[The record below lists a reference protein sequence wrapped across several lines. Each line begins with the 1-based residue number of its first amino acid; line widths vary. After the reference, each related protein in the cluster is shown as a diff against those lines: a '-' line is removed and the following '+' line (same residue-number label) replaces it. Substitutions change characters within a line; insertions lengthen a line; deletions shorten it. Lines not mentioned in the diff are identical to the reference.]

1 MSQNFTDDYKGGWLV
16 RRDVY
21 FSRVTGEPPGV
32 GAPAGTPAD
41 VIDKLNKEI
50 NAGLADAKI
59 RARLADVGGVPMPMT
74 PAEFGK
80 FSANETAKWGQGDH
94 RGEHQGGLGRQGLE
108 FNSIALR
115 PD

>member
-1 MSQNFTDDYKGGWLV
+1 VSQAFTDDYKGVWLV

-50 NAGLADAKI
+50 NAGLADAKM
-59 RARLADVGGVPMPMT
+59 RERLADVGGVPMPMT
-74 PAEFGK
+74 PAGSASSSPTKPRNGGK
-80 FSANETAKWGQGDH
+80 VIIAANIKAG
-94 RGEHQGGLGRQGLE
+94 
-108 FNSIALR
+108 
-115 PD
+115 

>member
-1 MSQNFTDDYKGGWLV
+1 MITRVSGSSGATFTLAELLV
-16 RRDVY
+16 
-21 FSRVTGEPPGV
+21 SRQGS
-32 GAPAGTPAD
+32 AHRAGTPAD

-50 NAGLADAKI
+50 NTGLADAKI

-80 FSANETAKWGQGDH
+80 FSANEIAKWGQGDH

-108 FNSIALR
+108 FNSIA
-115 PD
+115 

>member
-1 MSQNFTDDYKGGWLV
+1 VSQAFTDDYKGVWLV

-50 NAGLADAKI
+50 NAGLADAKQRI
-59 RARLADVGGVPMPMT
+59 KTT
-74 PAEFGK
+74 PP
-80 FSANETAKWGQGDH
+80 SAPPPP
-94 RGEHQGGLGRQGLE
+94 RG
-108 FNSIALR
+108 NALR
-115 PD
+115 EGAVRRQPSLQQRLLQRAP